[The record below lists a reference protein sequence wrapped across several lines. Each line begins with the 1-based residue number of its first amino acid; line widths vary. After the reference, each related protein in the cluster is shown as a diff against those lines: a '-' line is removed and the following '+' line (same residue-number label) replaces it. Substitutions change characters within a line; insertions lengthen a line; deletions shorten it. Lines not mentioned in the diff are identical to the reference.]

1 STASRRR
8 PTAWSSATP
17 TAPRRKRSA
26 SGGRKADSHPPLDVG
41 VDGVRSAVHVVEDLG
56 HAENTR
62 AVADSQPEIGL
73 AQFLR
78 PEEIAHAH
86 VDGRVGVLQ
95 QLRGVASAPRLVP
108 RLHERRALRVGAAP
122 AEADTRAHTPAPGK
136 SPVERLELAA
146 ELPEV

>member
-26 SGGRKADSHPPLDVG
+26 SGGKKADSHPPLDVG
-41 VDGVRSAVHVVEDLG
+41 VDEVRSAVHVVEDLG
-56 HAENTR
+56 HAENAR
-62 AVADSQPEIGL
+62 AVADSQPEISL
-73 AQFLR
+73 AQLLR

-95 QLRGVASAPRLVP
+95 QLRGVAFARRLVP
-108 RLHERRALRVGAAP
+108 RFHEGHALRVRQTA
-122 AEADTRAHTPAPGK
+122 AEADARAHAPAPGK
-136 SPVERLELAA
+136 APVERLEIA
-146 ELPEV
+146 